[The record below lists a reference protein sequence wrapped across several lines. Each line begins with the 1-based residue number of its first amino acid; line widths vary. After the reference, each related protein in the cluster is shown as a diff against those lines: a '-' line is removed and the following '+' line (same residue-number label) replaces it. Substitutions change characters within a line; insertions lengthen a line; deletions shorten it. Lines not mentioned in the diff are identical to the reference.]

1 MPLKRCQDN
10 NQPGWKW
17 GDAGKCYIY
26 TPNDAESEL
35 AAKKQALK
43 QAAAMGELPGTHIR
57 SQAGN
62 MELRTTLEKVEL
74 RSSPNGGSMLTG
86 YGIRYN
92 KLSKNMGGFVERARP
107 GVAAKTIQEQDIVS
121 LFNHDPN
128 NLLGRK
134 GAFTLRFQD
143 ESGMGVR
150 YFVDLPDTQL
160 GRDVAVLA
168 ARGDIPGSSFGF
180 KAVGR
185 NGAGF
190 VGRSESGLPI
200 RELREILVRDMG
212 PVTFPAYEGT
222 DVALRSLAEER
233 SMPYE
238 ELAEAALE
246 NRLADLLFPE
256 QRNEDVVIEDPQAEP
271 TSPAVVRH
279 RIYF

>member
-1 MPLKRCQDN
+1 
-10 NQPGWKW
+10 
-17 GDAGKCYIY
+17 
-26 TPNDAESEL
+26 
-35 AAKKQALK
+35 
-43 QAAAMGELPGTHIR
+43 
-57 SQAGN
+57 
-62 MELRTTLEKVEL
+62 
-74 RSSPNGGSMLTG
+74 MLVG

-107 GVAAKTIQEQDIVS
+107 GLAAKTLQEQDIVS

-134 GAFTLRFQD
+134 GAFTLRFID
-143 ESGMGVR
+143 EPSKGVQ
-150 YFVDLPDTQL
+150 YNVDLPGTQL

-180 KAVGR
+180 MAVGR
-185 NGAGF
+185 AGAGF

-200 RELREILVRDMG
+200 RELREIKVRDMG

-238 ELAEAALE
+238 ELQEAALDG
-246 NRLADLLFPE
+246 RLAELLFPTE
-256 QRNEDVVIEDPQAEP
+256 ERNEDEVVEDEQAEP
-271 TSPAVVRH
+271 TSPVVIRH
-279 RIYF
+279 RVYL